1 MKLSKRLLT
10 IASMIP
16 QGIPCADIG
25 SDHGLLVEYLLNNK
39 LVPFAYASDNKKG
52 PFSRLNENLKKY
64 IDLGLVETNLSDGLD
79 NLPCKYKTVVIAGMG
94 GELIGEIVSKNINL
108 LENIEYL
115 LLAPHGKEE
124 EIRNLL
130 VNHGFRIKDENVI
143 FEGHFYEIMLF
154 EKGSQNYSEFELKYG
169 PINLMKKDQNFINK
183 YQTRINSNKEI
194 LVNPHLTIERKQ
206 EVKSLI
212 EEDLYLLNSL
222 K

>member
-1 MKLSKRLLT
+1 
-10 IASMIP
+10 MIP

-94 GELIGEIVSKNINL
+94 GELIGEIISKNIHL

-115 LLAPHGKEE
+115 LLAPHGKEK

-143 FEGHFYEIMLF
+143 FEGHFYEIILF

-169 PINLMKKDQNFINK
+169 PINLIKKDQNFINK
-183 YQTRINSNKEI
+183 YQARINSNKEI
-194 LVNPHLTIERKQ
+194 LVNPHLTNERKQ

-212 EEDLYLLNSL
+212 EEDINLLNSL

>member
-94 GELIGEIVSKNINL
+94 GELIGEIISKNIHL

-115 LLAPHGKEE
+115 LLAPHGKEK

-143 FEGHFYEIMLF
+143 FEGHFYEIILF

-169 PINLMKKDQNFINK
+169 PINLIKKDQNFINK
-183 YQTRINSNKEI
+183 YQARINSNKEI
-194 LVNPHLTIERKQ
+194 LVNPHLTNERKQ

-212 EEDLYLLNSL
+212 EEDINLLNSL